1 MGQGF
6 PTLPCVASELSQR
19 SGLYGEEAQMDLRG
33 SLRLFR
39 AVLITGMATSP
50 AGAGHILG
58 GEVLPGPGTT
68 AVLTALLPG
77 HR

>member
-1 MGQGF
+1 M
-6 PTLPCVASELSQR
+6 EH
-19 SGLYGEEAQMDLRG
+19 RG

-39 AVLITGMATSP
+39 TVLITGMATSP